1 MPPKATTRKWAAE
14 QWVNTAIPKK
24 KEAKQTRD
32 APYRPGG
39 LTTGKK
45 PRVQVRDPVSEE
57 DDEDTSTTRKIGPPT
72 QCRHPKMPAGAA
84 RVNVENDLG
93 NDTVALG
100 RDMERIWYYFDLE
113 DPAAKFRAVTED
125 TPMATVAD
133 VLAGDGPL
141 TDDPLPS
148 SLPVEVVAY
157 PWVYVLLL
165 RLFPLMLNP
174 TVAGNGLSP

>member
-1 MPPKATTRKWAAE
+1 MA
-14 QWVNTAIPKK
+14 VPKK
-24 KEAKQTRD
+24 KQAKQTRD

-39 LTTGKK
+39 STTGKK

-57 DDEDTSTTRKIGPPT
+57 DDEDAPATRKIGPPT
-72 QCRHPKMPAGAA
+72 QRRHPKMPAGAA

-93 NDTVALG
+93 NVAVALG

-113 DPAAKFRAVTED
+113 DPAAKFRAMGED
-125 TPMATVAD
+125 TPMATAAD
-133 VLAGDGPL
+133 VPAGDGPL
-141 TDDPLPS
+141 TDDPLPG
-148 SLPVEVVAY
+148 SLPVEVLAY

-165 RLFPLMLNP
+165 RSFPLMLNP